1 MYVTLGDD
9 VFLLHSAQCIVAVRN
24 CRMQPGFMHLEI
36 CVIHPMTFNSIFKPS
51 NYVLVAV
58 RIQCGSPG
66 FIPTS
71 PPKQEIGK
79 AANPYLL

>member
-36 CVIHPMTFNSIFKPS
+36 CVIHPMTLNSIFKA
-51 NYVLVAV
+51 L
-58 RIQCGSPG
+58 
-66 FIPTS
+66 
-71 PPKQEIGK
+71 
-79 AANPYLL
+79 